1 MNDTQR
7 SQQLC
12 TLIAQLHAQG
22 KSPAT
27 STNYSYRNDA
37 GDVVISRS
45 GVDKSQFGVEDFL
58 QVNLDGQ
65 PLPEFATIKPSAE
78 TLIHC
83 FLYREFPEV
92 TTVLHTHSV
101 ASTVLSGLFAEQ
113 QKIPFFG
120 YEVIKGIE
128 GYQTHDTA
136 IQLPIFANQQDMVT
150 LCDRFTA
157 RRAELTNYGLLIAKH
172 GLYAW
177 GQDFATAKR
186 HLEVWEFLLECE
198 LELLKIKP

>member
-1 MNDTQR
+1 MP
-7 SQQLC
+7 SQSHQLC

-27 STNYSYRNDA
+27 STNYSYRNEA

-45 GVDKSQFGVEDFL
+45 GVDKSQFRVEDFL
-58 QVNLDGQ
+58 QVDLDGQ
-65 PLPEFATIKPSAE
+65 PLPEFAAVKPSAE

-83 FLYREFPEV
+83 FLYREFPDV
-92 TTVLHTHSV
+92 MTVLHTHSV
-101 ASTVLSGLFAEQ
+101 AATILSDLFLSPQ
-113 QKIPFFG
+113 QISFTG

-128 GYQTHDTA
+128 GHQTHDTA

-157 RRAELTNYGLLIAKH
+157 RRAELNNYGLLIAKH

-198 LELLKIKP
+198 LELLKIKS